1 MPYVPKRP
9 PALAHLRDEAVSQAL
24 MKHFGDFVAAARDLG
39 VDHKHLRRLS
49 WHNPRILNAAHER
62 MELFHIGVKSKIIEA
77 LHSSSAKRR
86 RWGFDAMF
94 DSYEF
99 RDHPFASA
107 RWAAPAQRE
116 QAKKIMEARLVLE
129 REAVELVRERARE
142 IELERWRELEGAA
155 LECGD
160 RGERLEFRPP
170 EVVASI
176 PGPPPEPKPS
186 LPRWPGPGA
195 PPPLV
200 AGKYQPWEPP
210 RAQALLQREAELEE
224 LPRSEP
230 RRRMSRGGYR

>member
-116 QAKKIMEARLVLE
+116 QAKKIVEARLVLE
-129 REAVELVRERARE
+129 REAAAELERERARE
-142 IELERWRELEGAA
+142 IELERWPEPEGAA

-186 LPRWPGPGA
+186 LATLPRWPGPGA

-200 AGKYQPWEPP
+200 ANRYQPWAPP
-210 RAQALLQREAELEE
+210 RREAEPELEFASPS
-224 LPRSEP
+224 LL
-230 RRRMSRGGYR
+230 RRPSRGGYR

>member
-1 MPYVPKRP
+1 MPHVPKRP
-9 PALAHLRDEAVSQAL
+9 PALAHLSDEAASQAL

-39 VDHKHLRRLS
+39 VDRKHLRRLS

-77 LHSSSAKRR
+77 LHSGSAKRR

-99 RDHPFASA
+99 RDHPLASA

-116 QAKKIMEARLVLE
+116 QAKKIVEARLVLE
-129 REAVELVRERARE
+129 REAVAELARERARE

-176 PGPPPEPKPS
+176 PGPPPEPKPL

-200 AGKYQPWEPP
+200 VNRYQPWVPP
-210 RAQALLQREAELEE
+210 RREPEE